1 MGKSLNINKVIFFS
15 SCIDSRRDYEFP
27 AESGIKAEEMKKLG
41 KLENKV
47 LILCLVNTVD
57 YRL

>member
-1 MGKSLNINKVIFFS
+1 MN
-15 SCIDSRRDYEFP
+15 SRREYEFP
-27 AESGIKAEEMKKLG
+27 SKSGIKAEEMKKLG

-47 LILCLVNTVD
+47 EILVILYYID

>member
-1 MGKSLNINKVIFFS
+1 MN
-15 SCIDSRRDYEFP
+15 SRREYEFP
-27 AESGIKAEEMKKLG
+27 SESGIKAEEMRKLG

-47 LILCLVNTVD
+47 EILVILYYID

>member
-1 MGKSLNINKVIFFS
+1 MN
-15 SCIDSRRDYEFP
+15 SRREYEFP
-27 AESGIKAEEMKKLG
+27 SESGIKAEEMKKLG

-47 LILCLVNTVD
+47 EILVILYYFD

>member
-1 MGKSLNINKVIFFS
+1 MN
-15 SCIDSRRDYEFP
+15 SRREYEFP
-27 AESGIKAEEMKKLG
+27 SESGIKAEEMKKLG

-47 LILCLVNTVD
+47 EIIVILYYID